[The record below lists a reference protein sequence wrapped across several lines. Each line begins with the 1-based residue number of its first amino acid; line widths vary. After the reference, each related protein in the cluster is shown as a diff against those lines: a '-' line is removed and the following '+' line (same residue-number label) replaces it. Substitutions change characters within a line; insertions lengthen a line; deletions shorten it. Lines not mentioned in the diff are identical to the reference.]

1 MPTPGQ
7 VSHQKKK
14 FLEHF
19 RVEGNIRQAALA
31 AGIAR
36 GNIWRWREHDEQ
48 FAQAFR
54 QAELEATEYLEH
66 IAFGRATRSES
77 ASDLLLIFLLK
88 ARAPEKYRERVQQ
101 EVSGAVTVR
110 YTNDWRPMQ
119 DDAAATSATGSS

>member
-36 GNIWRWREHDEQ
+36 GNVWRWREHDEH

-66 IAFGRATRSES
+66 IAFGRATRSEN

-88 ARAPEKYRERVQQ
+88 ARAPEKYRERVEQN
-101 EVSGAVTVR
+101 VSGAVTVR
-110 YTNDWRPMQ
+110 YTNDWRPTH
-119 DDAAATSATGSS
+119 DEAAATSATGSS